1 MKALQSIGLV
11 VLFILFV
18 ALLNLGVASLGA
30 MAWNAVLGP
39 RLFMVT
45 TWEMWLLI
53 FLGNLIFGTFV
64 RRDDK

>member
-1 MKALQSIGLV
+1 MKTLQSVGLV
-11 VLFILFV
+11 VLFVLLV
-18 ALLNLGVASLGA
+18 SLLNLGVAFLGA

-45 TWEMWLLI
+45 TWEVWLLI

>member
-11 VLFILFV
+11 VLFVLLV
-18 ALLNLGVASLGA
+18 SLLNLGVAFLGA

>member
-1 MKALQSIGLV
+1 MKAFQSIGLV
-11 VLFILFV
+11 VLFVLFV
-18 ALLNLGVASLGA
+18 ALLNLGVAFLGA

-53 FLGNLIFGTFV
+53 FLGNLLFGTFV
-64 RRDDK
+64 RSNNK